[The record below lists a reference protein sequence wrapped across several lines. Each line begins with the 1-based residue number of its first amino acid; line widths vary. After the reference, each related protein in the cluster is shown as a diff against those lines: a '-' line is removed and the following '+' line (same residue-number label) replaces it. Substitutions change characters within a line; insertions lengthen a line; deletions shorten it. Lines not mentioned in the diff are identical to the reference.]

1 MRRKQ
6 KSESQS
12 QPSTKAQRPI
22 LDLNEEKAYLSRDA
36 DALNTVLLAN
46 SYKNIL
52 PWIDSTGFQTH
63 ELRYRTLGHC
73 RAPRVAEEFL
83 LGSRLYR
90 YDRSAQ
96 MSVAPYFLDAGQL
109 TVSLIDQ
116 EDSRDAQIVTL
127 PSSVPTQRALEDV
140 VRQRRS
146 RRSYTGDP
154 LKLAH
159 LATIIR
165 SAAGVTGEAQ
175 LRLSDNSKARVRFR
189 AVASGG
195 GLYPVEVYLASL
207 SVRDLEPGLY
217 RYQPLRDVL
226 IREGDGPDI
235 RSCCA
240 GPEDLKNLRRAGAVI
255 LLIAQ
260 PWRSMRKYGSRGLRF
275 IFIEAGAMTQN
286 IHLMTEALGL
296 GSVDCGSFCDDEVH
310 EAIAVDGVFK
320 TFLHA
325 VMIGD
330 PE

>member
-1 MRRKQ
+1 M
-6 KSESQS
+6 
-12 QPSTKAQRPI
+12 A
-22 LDLNEEKAYLSRDA
+22 
-36 DALNTVLLAN
+36 
-46 SYKNIL
+46 
-52 PWIDSTGFQTH
+52 
-63 ELRYRTLGHC
+63 
-73 RAPRVAEEFL
+73 
-83 LGSRLYR
+83 SRLYR
-90 YDRSAQ
+90 HDRSTQ

-109 TVSLIDQ
+109 TVALIDH

-127 PSSVPTQRALEDV
+127 PSSVSTQRAFQDV

-165 SAAGVTGEAQ
+165 SAAGVTGDAQ
-175 LRLSDNSKARVRFR
+175 LRLSDNSKAHVRFR

-195 GLYPVEVYLASL
+195 GLYPVELYLASL
-207 SVRDLEPGLY
+207 SVRDLERGLY
-217 RYQPLRDVL
+217 RYQPLQDVL
-226 IREGDGPDI
+226 IREGDCPDI

-240 GPEDLKNLRRAGAVI
+240 GPEDLENIRRAGVII

-275 IFIEAGAMTQN
+275 VFIEAGAMTQN
-286 IHLMTEALGL
+286 IHLTTEALGL

-310 EAIAVDGVFK
+310 EAMALDGAFK

-325 VMIGD
+325 VIVGD
-330 PE
+330 PG